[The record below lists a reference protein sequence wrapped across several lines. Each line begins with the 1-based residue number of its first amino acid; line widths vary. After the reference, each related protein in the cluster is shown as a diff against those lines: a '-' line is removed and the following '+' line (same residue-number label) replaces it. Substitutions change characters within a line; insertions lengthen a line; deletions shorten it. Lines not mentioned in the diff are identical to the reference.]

1 MADSSERRWEVPS
14 PISVHEVQVD
24 ASTRITLR
32 RHGNPDGPRLILS
45 HGNGLAIDLYYP
57 FWSLLTDE
65 FDLIVH
71 DLRNHGWNQ
80 TSSLRDHNLPTLS
93 SDHDAILEAIDRE
106 YGEKPQAGVFHSVSA
121 LVSLL
126 SPLEGGPYSAL
137 ILFDPPLCKPGRSH
151 REFEEAAK
159 IASDL
164 ARSRTARFR
173 SREQLSD
180 ILPLLPPFQRF
191 VPGAADLLARTT
203 LRQTEDGSGFALR
216 CPREYEAQIIDYAS
230 VYGVAVNFDTLECP
244 VKVIGAD
251 PTLPFSYLPTLD
263 LSDMMSVDY
272 DFLPDATHFLQLEK
286 PEECVEAMQDH
297 LDIVRGL

>member
-1 MADSSERRWEVPS
+1 MTDSSENRWDPPS

-24 ASTRITLR
+24 ASTRISLR
-32 RHGNPDGPRLILS
+32 RHGNPDGPRLVLS

-65 FDLIVH
+65 FDLVVH

-80 TSSLRDHNLPTLS
+80 VSGLRDHNVPTLA

-106 YGEKPQAGVFHSVSA
+106 YGEKPQVGVFHSVSA
-121 LVSLL
+121 LVSLM
-126 SPLEGGPYSAL
+126 SPLQGGRYSAL
-137 ILFDPPLCKPGRSH
+137 VLFDPPLCKPGRSH
-151 REFEEAAK
+151 REFEEAAA
-159 IASDL
+159 IAADL
-164 ARSRTARFR
+164 ARSRTAKFR

-203 LRQTEDGSGFALR
+203 LKESEDGSGFELR
-216 CPREYEAQIIDYAS
+216 CPREYEAQMIDYAS
-230 VYGVAVNFDTLECP
+230 VYGVAVNFNALECP

-263 LSDMMSVDY
+263 LSDIMSVDY

-297 LDIVRGL
+297 LDIVRAR